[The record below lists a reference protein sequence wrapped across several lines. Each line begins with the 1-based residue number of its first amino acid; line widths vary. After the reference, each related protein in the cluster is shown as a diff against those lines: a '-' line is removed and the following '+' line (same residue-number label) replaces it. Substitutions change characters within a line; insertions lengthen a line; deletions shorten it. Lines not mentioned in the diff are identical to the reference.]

1 MKKGFLK
8 RLLSVAITIIVL
20 VAVFKFISVFGEFFS
35 NSAYDGEE
43 RIFTVEMGSTYKD
56 IAQKLEDENFIK
68 SKYTFMIKY
77 RMNPSKYGEFKY
89 GDHKI
94 EGELSISELIKILTS
109 NPASNNVI
117 SVTIPE
123 GFSVDLIAQ
132 RMENSGICTYDEF
145 IDAAK
150 KDIYDYEFLKFSQNP
165 DSIYKLEGFLFPD
178 TYEFYDMTTAEGVIH
193 AMLSKFESVYLE
205 TVGSYDDLY
214 KIMTIASLIEREATL
229 PSERPLVSGVIYN
242 RLKIDML
249 LQIDASVI
257 YGKTLGKYD
266 METVLNKDLEDDS
279 KYNIYKNKGLPPGPI
294 CNPGRESISA
304 AANPASHDYLYYHTD
319 ENKNDGSHIFTK
331 TFDEHLETMN

>member
-8 RLLSVAITIIVL
+8 KLILSVVIVL
-20 VAVFKFISVFGEFFS
+20 MLVVVFKSLPLFNEFFS
-35 NSAYDGEE
+35 SKAYEGGE

-56 IAQKLEDENFIK
+56 IAEKLEDEGIIK
-68 SKYTFMIKY
+68 SKYTFMVKY
-77 RMNPSKYGEFKY
+77 RMNPSKYGDFKY
-89 GDHKI
+89 GNHKI
-94 EGELSISELIKILTS
+94 EGKIGLTGLIKILTS
-109 NPASNNVI
+109 NPMAEKVI
-117 SVTIPE
+117 MVTIPE

-132 RMENSGICTYDEF
+132 RMANSGLCTYDEF

-150 KDIYDYEFLKFSQNP
+150 KDVYDYEFLKFDKNP
-165 DSIYKLEGFLFPD
+165 DSVYKLEGFLFPD
-178 TYEFYDMTTAEGVIH
+178 TYEFEEETEPEKIIDT
-193 AMLSKFESVYLE
+193 MLSKFESVYLE
-205 TVGSYDDLY
+205 TVGSYDDLN
-214 KIMTIASLIEREATL
+214 KIMSIASLIEREATL
-229 PSERPLVSGVIYN
+229 SSERPMVSGVIYN
-242 RLKIDML
+242 RLNLDML

-294 CNPGRESISA
+294 CNPGRESIHA

-319 ENKNDGSHIFTK
+319 EKKNDGSHIFTK